1 MSTHA
6 EMPGPEA
13 GQGGAQP
20 DEAQMR
26 AAYEAELSRITSVDM
41 VLQAAASL
49 LNIGAFRLGLTGGD
63 PAQRQGADRHSDLE
77 QVRDAID
84 AVRGLMGVIERSA
97 ATELRPLRDAL
108 SQLQMAYTRA
118 VQAEGAAATADA
130 APAAHSSEAPAGPPG
145 AGAAQGETTSRAQ
158 DGGTTPADQSRPQK
172 PSGPGPAEASGRLW
186 VPGR

>member
-6 EMPGPEA
+6 GTPGPEA
-13 GQGGAQP
+13 GQAGEQP
-20 DEAQMR
+20 DEAQLR

-63 PAQRQGADRHSDLE
+63 PAQRESADRATDLE

-97 ATELRPLRDAL
+97 ASELRPLRDAL

-118 VQAEGAAATADA
+118 VQAEGAV
-130 APAAHSSEAPAGPPG
+130 APAAASEGQPAASSPNPVGPAGPG
-145 AGAAQGETTSRAQ
+145 AGQAGAAQGGQ
-158 DGGTTPADQSRPQK
+158 PQQEQ
-172 PSGPGPAEASGRLW
+172 PPGPGPAEASGRLW